1 MPPPARAPA
10 DVAAALKIL
19 EQASAERSSEVLER
33 LGPLIKANCARVG
46 IDLQEYLFLL
56 QSR

>member
-1 MPPPARAPA
+1 VDKPRVLIV
-10 DVAAALKIL
+10 D
-19 EQASAERSSEVLER
+19 AEHSSEILER
-33 LGPLIKANCARVG
+33 LGPLIKASCARVG